1 MTRQHQRAALQLS
14 TVTVPTPATKR
25 KTALQRRQQLD
36 RVEDALTHLNRI
48 INGRA
53 ADRVRMARSGI
64 PITKPLM
71 MVLRALHDHG
81 PMGVVELG
89 ELNHMD
95 KGYVSRSWRTL
106 RSNGY
111 ISASESDDQRA
122 TTLRLTPAG
131 RDVYRRWRRANAAIV
146 GEALR
151 GWDESE
157 LAELTTHLERL
168 LRSFAQ
174 VPSDEASYLTPLIFD
189 KVNDQT

>member
-1 MTRQHQRAALQLS
+1 MTQQTRRTAPPA
-14 TVTVPTPATKR
+14 TPPPATKR
-25 KTALQRRQQLD
+25 KATVQRKEQLD

-53 ADRVRMARSGI
+53 ADRVRMERSGI

-71 MVLRALHDHG
+71 MVLRALYDHG

-95 KGYVSRSWRTL
+95 KGYVSRSWRSL
-106 RSNGY
+106 RTSGY
-111 ISASESDDQRA
+111 ISASESDDQRG
-122 TTLRLTPAG
+122 TTLQLTPAG

-151 GWDESE
+151 EWDEDD
-157 LAELTTHLERL
+157 LTALIAHLERL
-168 LRSFAQ
+168 LGSFAY
-174 VPSDEASYLTPLIFD
+174 VPS
-189 KVNDQT
+189 

>member
-1 MTRQHQRAALQLS
+1 MTQQTHRTA
-14 TVTVPTPATKR
+14 PPATKR
-25 KTALQRRQQLD
+25 RATLQRKEQLD

-53 ADRVRMARSGI
+53 ADRVRMERSGI

-71 MVLRALHDHG
+71 MVLRALYDHG

-95 KGYVSRSWRTL
+95 KGYVSRSWRSL
-106 RSNGY
+106 RTNGY

-122 TTLRLTPAG
+122 TTLQLTPAG

-151 GWDESE
+151 EWDEGD
-157 LAELTTHLERL
+157 LDNLITHLERL
-168 LRSFAQ
+168 LGSFAYM
-174 VPSDEASYLTPLIFD
+174 PS
-189 KVNDQT
+189 

>member
-1 MTRQHQRAALQLS
+1 MTQQADRI
-14 TVTVPTPATKR
+14 VPPGTPPPATKR
-25 KTALQRRQQLD
+25 KATVQRKEQLD

-53 ADRVRMARSGI
+53 ADRVRMERSGI

-71 MVLRALHDHG
+71 MVLRALYDHG

-95 KGYVSRSWRTL
+95 KGYVSRSWRSL
-106 RSNGY
+106 RTSGY
-111 ISASESDDQRA
+111 ISASESDDQRG
-122 TTLRLTPAG
+122 TTLQLTPAG

-151 GWDESE
+151 EWDEDD
-157 LAELTTHLERL
+157 LTALIAHLERL
-168 LRSFAQ
+168 LGSFAY
-174 VPSDEASYLTPLIFD
+174 VPS
-189 KVNDQT
+189 